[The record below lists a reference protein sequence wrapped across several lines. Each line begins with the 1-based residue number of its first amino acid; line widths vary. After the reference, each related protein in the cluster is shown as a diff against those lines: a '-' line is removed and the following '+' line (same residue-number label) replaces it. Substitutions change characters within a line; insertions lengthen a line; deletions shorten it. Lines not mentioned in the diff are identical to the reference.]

1 MKNTVYWRDHYVV
14 ETDADVIEKCL
25 RKTTFTSRDQ
35 EWELIFFFQDARA
48 PNVLISPGSGGHAY
62 VFAELAYQTHLLG
75 FNVFVMPKH
84 GGSTINE
91 LIVRHVDAAKNIS
104 AQFNDRI
111 GVFGEGLGGYVTF
124 YLALAHGPVKSIIC
138 QNAPAI
144 LTEKQ
149 FHDVMM
155 GNTGAAK
162 RRKAFLP
169 ILKTLVRIAPNL
181 RLPISLYLDFQELV
195 DSEAAN
201 RKVEAP
207 YVAAFR
213 HDPDFDNWYPLK
225 AITSLV
231 TTSPPNPLSG
241 LTIPAMFLVPIR
253 GLFPDYVRDLYRRLP
268 PVPKKLIEVDGSVYW
283 MCSHPTAAA
292 TTIGSWFAETL

>member
-1 MKNTVYWRDHYVV
+1 MKNPLYWKDHYIV
-14 ETDADVIEKCL
+14 ETDADAIEKSL
-25 RKTTFTSRDQ
+25 RKTTFASRDQ
-35 EWELIFFFQDARA
+35 EWELIFFSRDPKA
-48 PNVLISPGSGGHAY
+48 PNILISAGSGGHAY

-75 FNVFVMPKH
+75 FNVFVMPKQ

-91 LIVRHVDAAKNIS
+91 LLVRHVDAAKNVS
-104 AQFNDRI
+104 NHFNDRV
-111 GVFGEGLGGYVTF
+111 GMFGEGLGGYVTF
-124 YLALAHGPVKSIIC
+124 YLALAHGLVKSIVC

-155 GNTGAAK
+155 GNSGAAK

-169 ILKTLVRIAPNL
+169 ILKTLVRVAPNL

-201 RKVEAP
+201 QNVEAP

-213 HDPDFDNWYPLK
+213 HDPDFDSWYRL
-225 AITSLV
+225 AGIMSLV
-231 TTSPPNPLSG
+231 TTPPPNPLAE
-241 LTIPAMFLVPIR
+241 LATPTMFLVPIR

-268 PVPKKLIEVDGSVYW
+268 SVPKKLIEVDGGVYW